1 MEKTEEEV
9 IWSRSNSSL
18 FEDFAISLEE
28 YTKTGKAPSEGDW
41 DIQYGLELQDKRL
54 QKKGLA
60 MEYKFIPRGHLPKN
74 PENNRS
80 WSDEHYISTLWWR
93 RCRRERSLYRGTKNE
108 YEDKENMSFCQIIT
122 DVNGPGLIVRDVYNC
137 PNCGAAVTIGELQK
151 GCPYCSAHF
160 EISDIFPSVSNYYF
174 LKDPYMTD
182 KEQKAYRAKY
192 MIGCAVL
199 VLLYGTFYHYFYGG
213 AAAGSFIFSMLSTV
227 FVSIFGGVIGG
238 YFVSSVAL
246 LGKLMREAG
255 KELVLLPSMGTGG
268 HFSRKMKKYSPEFS
282 YEYFSNK
289 MVSLIKM
296 IIFSDVPSDLPVYIG
311 KPLGGLFENVVD
323 VSYTGVLGFRSLT
336 VKGDYCS
343 VSVDVFLDNLYD
355 NGKRIFQRRE
365 KYRVWVKK
373 NINKPINMHFSI
385 RHLQCKGCGMSFD
398 AAKEKHC
405 PACGTAYDLENE
417 DWVVTR
423 MEKKIY

>member
-9 IWSRSNSSL
+9 IWSRSNGSL

-28 YTKTGKAPSEGDW
+28 YTKTGKAPAEGDQ
-41 DIQYGLELQDKRL
+41 DIQYGLELQDERL
-54 QKKGLA
+54 QKKGIS
-60 MEYKFIPRGHLPKN
+60 MEYKFVPRGHLPKGTEKN
-74 PENNRS
+74 KS
-80 WSDEHYISTLWWR
+80 WSDEHYTSTLWWR
-93 RCRRERSLYRGTKNE
+93 RCKMYRSFFRGTKKE
-108 YEDKENMSFCQIIT
+108 YENKENMSFCQTIT
-122 DVNGPGLIVRDVYNC
+122 DVNGPGLIGRDVYNC

-160 EISDIFPSVSNYYF
+160 EISDIFPVVSNYYF

-182 KEQKAYRAKY
+182 KEYKAYLAKF
-192 MIGCAVL
+192 MIGCAAL
-199 VLLYGTFYHYFYGG
+199 VLICGTFYNFFCGDSTK
-213 AAAGSFIFSMLSTV
+213 GSLILSMLSSV
-227 FVSIFGGVIGG
+227 LSSIFGGVVLG
-238 YFVSSVAL
+238 YFIASIAM

-255 KELVLLPSMGTGG
+255 KELSLLPSMGTGG
-268 HFSRKMKKYSPEFS
+268 RFARKMKKYSPEFS

-289 MVSLIKM
+289 LVSLLRM
-296 IIFSDVPSDLPVYIG
+296 IMFADDPSDLPVYIG
-311 KPLGGLFENVVD
+311 KPLGSLFENIVD
-323 VSYTGVLGFRSLT
+323 VAYTGVLGFRDLT
-336 VKGDYCS
+336 VNGDYCL

-373 NINKPINMHFSI
+373 NISRPVDMHFSI
-385 RHLQCKGCGMSFD
+385 RHLKCRGCGMSFD
-398 AAKEKHC
+398 AVKEKHC
-405 PACGTAYDLENE
+405 PGCGTAYDLENE